1 MQSLAFSSSCE
12 LGGEANAAVSILLLL
27 RTDSSVLAQL
37 YQLARLNGDFCGL
50 LAGKCESNQWGAMT
64 KRL

>member
-1 MQSLAFSSSCE
+1 M
-12 LGGEANAAVSILLLL
+12 GGERASPQA
-27 RTDSSVLAQL
+27 LAQL

>member
-1 MQSLAFSSSCE
+1 M
-12 LGGEANAAVSILLLL
+12 L
-27 RTDSSVLAQL
+27 RERPHSQL
-37 YQLARLNGDFCGL
+37 YQLARLNGYFCGL

>member
-1 MQSLAFSSSCE
+1 MQSLAA
-12 LGGEANAAVSILLLL
+12 LGVPRS
-27 RTDSSVLAQL
+27 LAQL